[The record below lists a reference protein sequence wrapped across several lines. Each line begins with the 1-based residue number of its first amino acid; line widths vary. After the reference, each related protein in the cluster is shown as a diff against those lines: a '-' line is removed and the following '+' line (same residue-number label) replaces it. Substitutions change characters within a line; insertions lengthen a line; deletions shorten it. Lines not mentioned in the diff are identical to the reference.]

1 MHTRVS
7 CVLLL
12 LHAPQGCTSFGVL
25 KAVTHLTLLYSL
37 LFALFKSRKCPYR
50 TASSILLLSTRIIQH
65 HTVLVPS
72 FLQALVPSVQVLLQ
86 ITAMFNLGT
95 IQHLKTT
102 DRPLS
107 LLYLSRTA
115 DNSPWQHCR
124 RWGQALWYRYL
135 ALSYPTMVLFGTALS
150 PSPSHWQLCFRPGQ
164 ESWPQY
170 FALYRP
176 TIELSR
182 TKSFQWM
189 TYLNELSFILHFIRE
204 TAVSGVESLQ
214 CLTAANWA
222 LSWLQPSWVTDLRE
236 IHLVP
241 ANKLYFALFVLKSPF
256 SWGSRSASTS
266 WICWL
271 LTLTGITVC
280 CQFLHIYH
288 YLWLAQIAG
297 NIQWP
302 LILSCSNQCCLA
314 PTVVMLHGSV
324 CVTSLWTRHI
334 SNIYPK
340 LGRDCAG
347 IVKLRDYPKL
357 GGKWWVF
364 HLYLRQNLAEIVKSR
379 GHVAICSISIWSICC
394 WE

>member
-102 DRPLS
+102 DQPLS

-271 LTLTGITVC
+271 APYPHRHHGLLPVSA
-280 CQFLHIYH
+280 
-288 YLWLAQIAG
+288 YLSL
-297 NIQWP
+297 
-302 LILSCSNQCCLA
+302 LMTCSNSWQ
-314 PTVVMLHGSV
+314 HS
-324 CVTSLWTRHI
+324 
-334 SNIYPK
+334 
-340 LGRDCAG
+340 
-347 IVKLRDYPKL
+347 
-357 GGKWWVF
+357 
-364 HLYLRQNLAEIVKSR
+364 
-379 GHVAICSISIWSICC
+379 VAIDPQLLQSVLLSADCGDATWQCLRNFALNSAYQQYLPQIRPRLCRNCQTQGLSKTGR
-394 WE
+394 